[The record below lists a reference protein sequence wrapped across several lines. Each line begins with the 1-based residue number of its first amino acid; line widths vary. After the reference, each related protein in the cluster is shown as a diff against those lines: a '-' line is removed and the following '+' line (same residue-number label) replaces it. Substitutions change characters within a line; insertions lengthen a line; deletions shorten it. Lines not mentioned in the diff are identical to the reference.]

1 MKDHPYIVI
10 MAGGVGSRFW
20 PYSKNSKPKQF
31 LDVLGTGRSLLQM
44 TYDRFREVASP
55 EQFFVVTNQAYLAL
69 VQEQLPELAD
79 HQILSEPLRKNTAA
93 CIAYAA
99 YKIASFDP
107 EATLVIAPADHLIL
121 QEGRFLQT
129 ILTAISEAQVPHR
142 LLTIGIKPN
151 RPETGYGYIQYL
163 ENKVER
169 LALKVKTF
177 TEKPTATLAQTFVES
192 GDFVWNSGMFVGK
205 VNSWIEAF
213 QEHLSDL
220 ADAFEEGKT
229 LYGTEAEKEF
239 ILRAYTQVK
248 NISIDY
254 GVMEKSSEVYVILG
268 DFGWSD
274 IGSWQSLHELR
285 EKDAQNNV
293 VEANALLFDTENCFI
308 KTDSD
313 KLVVVQGLDNYLINE
328 SENVLL
334 ICKLDAEHKFRD
346 FVANAK
352 KKGADFV

>member
-31 LDVLGTGRSLLQM
+31 LDVLGMGRSLLQM

-55 EQFFVVTNQAYLAL
+55 EQFFVVTNQDYLNL
-69 VQEQLPELAD
+69 VKEQLPELSAD
-79 HQILSEPLRKNTAA
+79 QILLEPLRKNTAA
-93 CIAYAA
+93 CIAFAA
-99 YKIASFDP
+99 YKIASFNP

-129 ILTAISEAQVPHR
+129 ILSAISEAQAPNR

-163 ENKVER
+163 ENKLEH

-177 TEKPTATLAQTFVES
+177 TEKPNAKLAKTFVES

-205 VNSWIEAF
+205 VNAWMDAF
-213 QEHLSDL
+213 QQHLPDM
-220 ADAFEEGKT
+220 ADAFEEGKN
-229 LYGTEAEKEF
+229 LYGTGAEKEF
-239 ILRAYTQVK
+239 VLRAYTQVK

-254 GVMEKSSEVYVILG
+254 GVMEKSSEVYVVLG

-285 EKDAQNNV
+285 EKDSHNNV
-293 VEANALLFDTENCFI
+293 VEANALLFETENCFV
-308 KTDSD
+308 KTDTD
-313 KLVVVQGLDNYLINE
+313 KLVVVQGLNNYLINE

-334 ICKLDAEHKFRD
+334 ICKLDAEDKFRE

>member
-1 MKDHPYIVI
+1 MNDHPYIVI
-10 MAGGVGSRFW
+10 MAGGIGSRFW

-55 EQFFVVTNQAYLAL
+55 NQFFVVTHEAYVEL
-69 VQEQLPELAD
+69 VQDQLPELAI

-93 CIAYAA
+93 CIAFAA
-99 YKIASFDP
+99 YKISSFDP
-107 EATLVIAPADHLIL
+107 DATLVVAPADHLIL

-129 ILTAISEAQVPHR
+129 ILTAISEAQAPHR

-163 ENKVER
+163 ESEQECNSF
-169 LALKVKTF
+169 KVKTF
-177 TEKPTATLAQTFVES
+177 TEKPSAKLAKTFIES

-213 QEHLSDL
+213 QEHLPDL
-220 ADAFEEGKT
+220 ADAFEEGKA
-229 LYGTEAEKEF
+229 LYGTADEKEF
-239 ILRAYTQVK
+239 VLRTYTQVK

-254 GVMEKSSEVYVILG
+254 GVMEKSNDVHVILG

-285 EKDAQNNV
+285 DKDAQNNV
-293 VEANALLFDTENCFI
+293 VEANALLFETENCFV